1 MKKLQIFD
9 EIHGLCWKKCK
20 FFSFLISASF
30 VVLEMFFLSRMSLN
44 TFLINLIMNK
54 KSQGEAA

>member
-1 MKKLQIFD
+1 MD
-9 EIHGLCWKKCK
+9 YNLCWKKCK
-20 FFSFLISASF
+20 FFGFLISAFF
-30 VVLEMFFLSRMSLN
+30 VVLEMFFLSRMALN